1 MSKLLTAL
9 VASAFALGV
18 TGVYA
23 ADPPKGD
30 APKADAKKD
39 AGKKDTAAPKKKKES
54 C

>member
-9 VASAFALGV
+9 VAAAFSLGV

-23 ADPPKGD
+23 AD
-30 APKADAKKD
+30 APKAEPKKEEAKKD
-39 AGKKDTAAPKKKKES
+39 AGKKDAAAPKKKKES